1 MTQEIVNRVT
11 KSALE
16 IFDLEDY
23 YPNERRLLLDI
34 KEFLHE
40 GFILREKEFREALD
54 SYSWETYENA
64 YVAIYCST
72 EAILPAWTFILIA
85 SKLQPY
91 AKKIVQ
97 GDLQSLEVAIFQDII
112 AGVDISYLID
122 KPVIVKGCSKKTI
135 PEEAYVMAVQRIQ
148 PIARSVMF
156 GEACSAVPIYKRKN
170 M

>member
-1 MTQEIVNRVT
+1 MTEEIVNRVT

-40 GFILREKEFREALD
+40 GFILREKEFRETLD

-72 EAILPAWTFILIA
+72 DAILPAWTFILIT

-112 AGVDISYLID
+112 AGVDISYLMD

>member
-1 MTQEIVNRVT
+1 MTEEIVNRVT

-34 KEFLHE
+34 KELLHE

-54 SYSWETYENA
+54 NYSWETYENA

-112 AGVDISYLID
+112 AGVDISYLMD
-122 KPVIVKGCSKKTI
+122 KPVIVKGCSKKPI

>member
-1 MTQEIVNRVT
+1 MTEEIVNRVT

-97 GDLQSLEVAIFQDII
+97 GDLQNLEVAIFQDII
-112 AGVDISYLID
+112 AGVDISYLMD
-122 KPVIVKGCSKKTI
+122 KPVIVKGCSKKPI
-135 PEEAYVMAVQRIQ
+135 PEEAYVMAGQR
-148 PIARSVMF
+148 
-156 GEACSAVPIYKRKN
+156 
-170 M
+170 